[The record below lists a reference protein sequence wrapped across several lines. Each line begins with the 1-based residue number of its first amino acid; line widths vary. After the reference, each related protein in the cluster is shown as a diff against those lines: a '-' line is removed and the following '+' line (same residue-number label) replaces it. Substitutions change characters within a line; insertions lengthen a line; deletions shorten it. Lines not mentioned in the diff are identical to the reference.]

1 MDESLVSLVDE
12 TQTIEENN
20 YLIEMDLTN
29 YERNI
34 YSWILFVFSI
44 IINLIF
50 VIIYNENVG
59 VNLFLNL
66 IYILSNCGV
75 LCLTYKNKYLDKIK
89 DNLILIILLL
99 ISIIFDIILSLN
111 NNENK
116 LTLIFIFMIKNV
128 IIGCYI
134 KYSYEN

>member
-12 TQTIEENN
+12 TQTTEENN
-20 YLIEMDLTN
+20 YLIEINLTN
-29 YERNI
+29 YERNM
-34 YSWILFVFSI
+34 YSLILFVFSI

-50 VIIYNENVG
+50 IIIYNQNVG
-59 VNLFLNL
+59 INLFLNL

-75 LCLTYKNKYLDKIK
+75 LCLTYKNKYLEKMK
-89 DNLILIILLL
+89 DNLILLILLL

-111 NNENK
+111 NNENI
-116 LTLIFIFMIKNV
+116 LTIIFIFMIKTV
-128 IIGCYI
+128 IIGCYV